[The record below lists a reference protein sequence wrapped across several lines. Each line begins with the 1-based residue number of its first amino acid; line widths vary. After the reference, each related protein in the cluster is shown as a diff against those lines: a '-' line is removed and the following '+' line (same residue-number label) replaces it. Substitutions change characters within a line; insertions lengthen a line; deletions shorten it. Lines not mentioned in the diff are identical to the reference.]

1 MADIFRVVVPLD
13 SHSEEAF
20 KLAFGYATEIC
31 RRTGATDIIV
41 LTHTKNQ
48 LDHTSL
54 SRLLGA
60 STVKALAKGPVALG
74 SGVRLHAETMKT
86 LKWPARP
93 SVLVVY
99 YGEKAILDFADGA
112 RNVAGIVT
120 VPDLP
125 GTADEW
131 ALRWGAGVHGQ
142 ARKEPGT
149 LIKDEVVVR
158 ALEELTQMI
167 NLSTGLGH
175 PRDKEYA
182 DQSLRILRAKG
193 HEDPTAAIKSWAIV
207 NGWKPEHA
215 GKLEDLSRKI
225 WGLKGKPSLSKFY
238 NPLGRYERWRT
249 GED

>member
-13 SHSEEAF
+13 SYSDDAF
-20 KLAFGYATEIC
+20 KLAFGYASEIC
-31 RRTGATDIIV
+31 RQTGAADIIV
-41 LTHTKNQ
+41 LTHTKSQ

-60 STVKALAKGPVALG
+60 TTVKALAKGPVALS
-74 SGVRLHAETMKT
+74 SGGRLHAETMKT
-86 LKWPARP
+86 FKGPGRP

-99 YGEKAILDFADGA
+99 YGEKSILDFADGA

-131 ALRWGAGVHGQ
+131 ALRWGAVVHGQ
-142 ARKEPGT
+142 DRKAPGT
-149 LIKDEVVVR
+149 LIKDEVIVR
-158 ALEELTQMI
+158 ALEELTRMI

-182 DQSLRILRAKG
+182 DQVLRILRAKG

-207 NGWKPEHA
+207 SGWKPEHA
-215 GKLEDLSRKI
+215 SKLEDLSRKI
-225 WGLKGKPSLSKFY
+225 WELKGKPSLAKFHK
-238 NPLGRYERWRT
+238 PLDRYERWRT
-249 GED
+249 GRD